1 MNLIIPNNL
10 KQITDNIDLIDGVI
24 LSLKDFSVNT
34 LYQVSLDEL
43 NNLFNILKDKEVFIT
58 LNKNIENNELESL
71 EKVLLELNNY
81 KIKGV
86 LYSDP
91 AIVTFKDKLNY
102 DLVWAQE
109 HLTTNYETINY
120 WSNFGVNYAYLS
132 SDITLNEINTIS
144 NNTKVKLMANIF
156 GYIPMFTSKR
166 NLVKNYL
173 KTFNIKDD
181 SLINYIK
188 KEGKIYP
195 IIDTDHTSVFTSDI
209 LNGVN
214 EYFNMNVSYFVIN
227 GLLIDNDKFSEVLKI
242 INCITKENVKD
253 SFNKIG
259 ELFENTNSIF
269 LYKETISRVKR

>member
-34 LYQVSLDEL
+34 LYQVSLDEIDK
-43 NNLFNILKDKEVFIT
+43 LFNILKDKEVFIS

-86 LYSDP
+86 LYSDV
-91 AIVTFKDKLNY
+91 AFVTFKDKLNY

-242 INCITKENVKD
+242 VNRITKENVKD

-259 ELFENTNSIF
+259 ELFENANSIF